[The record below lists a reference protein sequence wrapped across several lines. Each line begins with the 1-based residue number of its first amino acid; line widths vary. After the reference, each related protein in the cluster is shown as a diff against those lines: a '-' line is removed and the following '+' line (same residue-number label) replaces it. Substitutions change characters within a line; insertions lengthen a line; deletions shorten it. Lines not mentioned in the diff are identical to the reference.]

1 MNTLFRRLRHL
12 LRWSRHAA
20 DLALEIETHRALRQ
34 DALER
39 DGLGAD
45 DAAHASRRAIGN
57 VPLAIEDA
65 REVWTIRALDHTRQD
80 VRDAV
85 RGLRKSPGFALV
97 TIVTL
102 ALGIGANTAL
112 FSIFNSLIMRP
123 LPVRDPGRLA
133 LLADG
138 SWSYPVWEE
147 IGARADGLFDGA
159 FTWSDQTFDLTQ
171 GGRPVPVDGAYVS
184 GRFFEVLGVAA
195 FRGRMLTPADDSGAL
210 PNGPVAVVSHRF
222 WRQHFGGAD
231 DVVGRQLTVMIQRQR
246 FPFTVVG
253 VMPPGFSGV
262 AVGRVADVV
271 LPFAAE
277 PLLQGRDSAL
287 PNTSQSWLEIMV
299 RLKPGQTVEA
309 ANARLRSVQSQ
320 IRDAVLPG
328 LRGSPAFA
336 ARYLTDPLSL
346 APAAAGA
353 SRLQRQYGTPLFAM
367 VVAVGLVL
375 LVACANIASLLLAR
389 ALARREELSV
399 RLALGASSWRL
410 ARLLLFE
417 SLLVA
422 MIGAGGGLLF
432 ATWGS
437 ALLVR
442 QLGTWER
449 TVSLDLALDWRV
461 LVFTATLACL
471 CAITAGVA
479 PMLAVKNVAPWEA
492 LKSAG
497 RAVAGDRRF
506 AVRGAL
512 VVAQIAVSFVLVIA
526 AGLFLRTFASLSQLP
541 LGFVP
546 EPLVVVNVNLFASG
560 IPPEQRAAR
569 IERLRDAAAVPG
581 VRSLSVSQ
589 TRLLTGGGWFTNN
602 MVAVGDGPMLPEDR
616 RHRVWR
622 NAITP
627 GWLETMGIPL
637 REGRDFSDR
646 DRVNSAPVAIVN
658 EAFARRYLIGQRPI
672 GQSLRVDSEDGPR
685 YEIVGVAADAVYT
698 TPRDGM
704 LPTMYV
710 PLAQREPREWNS
722 WRSVV
727 LTIEA
732 AAGQRARVERDVA
745 TALTKADPTLVFT
758 SGTFDQMIVATMT
771 QERLVAM
778 MSGFFGGLALLL
790 AGLGLYGI
798 VVQAVNARRTEIG
811 LRMALGAQ
819 PAGIVRLVFRRLGA
833 LIVMGLALGLAGSW
847 WAVRFVAPLLFQVQ
861 TRDPL
866 TFSGTAAVLVA
877 VAVLAAWVPARR
889 AARLDPATVLREGQ

>member
-1 MNTLFRRLRHL
+1 MNTLFHRLLHL
-12 LRWSRHAA
+12 LRWSRDGA
-20 DLALEIETHRALRQ
+20 DLREEIETHRSLRQ

-45 DAAHASRRAIGN
+45 DAARASRRAIGN
-57 VPLAIEDA
+57 IPLAIEDS
-65 REVWTIRALDHTRQD
+65 RDVWAMRALDHARQD

-85 RGLRKSPGFALV
+85 RGLRKSPGFAFV
-97 TIVTL
+97 TIATL

-123 LPVRDPGRLA
+123 LPVRDPGSLA

-138 SWSYPVWEE
+138 SWSYPVWQE
-147 IGARADGLFDGA
+147 ISARADDMFDGA
-159 FTWSDQTFDLTQ
+159 FTWSDQSFDLTQ
-171 GGRPVPVDGAYVS
+171 GGGPVPVDGAYVS
-184 GRFFEVLGVAA
+184 GGFFDALGVPA
-195 FRGRMLTPADDSGAL
+195 FRGRMLTPADDAAP
-210 PNGPVAVVSHRF
+210 PNGLVAVVSHHF
-222 WRQHFGGAD
+222 WRQYFGGTD
-231 DVVGRQLTVMIQRQR
+231 DVVGRQLTVLIERQR

-287 PNTSQSWLEIMV
+287 PETGRSWLEIMV
-299 RLKPGQTVEA
+299 RLKPGQSVEH
-309 ANARLRSVQSQ
+309 ANAQLRSVQSQ

-336 ARYLTDPLSL
+336 ARYLTDPLTL

-353 SRLQRQYGTPLFAM
+353 SGLRRKYGTPLFAM

-389 ALARREELSV
+389 ALARRGELSV
-399 RLALGASSWRL
+399 RLALGASRWRL
-410 ARLLLFE
+410 ARLLFLE

-422 MIGAGGGLLF
+422 MIGAGVGLLF
-432 ATWGS
+432 AKWGS

-442 QLGTWER
+442 QLGTWES

-479 PMLAVKNVAPWEA
+479 PMFAVKSVAPGEA

-497 RAVAGDRRF
+497 RALAGDRRF

-512 VVAQIAVSFVLVIA
+512 VVAQIAVSFALVIA
-526 AGLFLRTFASLSQLP
+526 AGLFLRTFASLSHLP

-560 IPPEQRAAR
+560 IPPEERGAR
-569 IERLRDAAAVPG
+569 VERVRDAAAVSG
-581 VRSLSVSQ
+581 VKSVSVSQ
-589 TRLLTGGGWFTNN
+589 MRLLTGGGWFTNN

-616 RHRVWR
+616 RRRVWR
-622 NAITP
+622 NATTP
-627 GWLETMGIPL
+627 GWFETMGIPL
-637 REGRDFSDR
+637 RGGRDFSER
-646 DRVNSAPVAIVN
+646 DRVGSPPVAIVN
-658 EAFARRYLIGQRPI
+658 EAFVRRYLSGQQPI
-672 GQSLRVDSEDGPR
+672 GQTLRVDSDDGPR

-698 TPRDGM
+698 TPRAGM
-704 LPTMYV
+704 LPTLYV
-710 PLAQREPREWNS
+710 PLAQREPGEWNS
-722 WRSVV
+722 WRNVV
-727 LTIEA
+727 LTIKA
-732 AAGQRARVERDVA
+732 VPGQRALVERDVA
-745 TALTKADPTLVFT
+745 AALTRADPTLVFRL
-758 SGTFDQMIVATMT
+758 GTFDQMLAATMT

-778 MSGFFGGLALLL
+778 MSGFFGALALLL

-811 LRMALGAQ
+811 LRMALGAR
-819 PAGIVRLVFRRLGA
+819 PTGIVRLVFRRLGA
-833 LIVMGLALGLAGSW
+833 LIVAGLALGLAGSW
-847 WAVRFVAPLLFQVQ
+847 WAARFVAPLLFRVEA
-861 TRDPL
+861 RDPM

-877 VAVLAAWVPARR
+877 VGVLAAWLPARR
-889 AARLDPATVLREGQ
+889 AARLDPATVLREG

>member
-1 MNTLFRRLRHL
+1 MKTLFQRLLHVV
-12 LRWSRHAA
+12 RWSRHGA
-20 DLALEIETHRALRQ
+20 DLREEIETHRSLRQ

-45 DAAHASRRAIGN
+45 EAAHASRRAMGN
-57 VPLAIEDA
+57 IPLAIEDT
-65 REVWTIRALDHTRQD
+65 REVWAMRALDHTRQD

-85 RGLRKSPGFALV
+85 RGLRKSPGFSLV
-97 TIVTL
+97 TIATL

-123 LPVRDPGRLA
+123 LPVRDPGSLA
-133 LLADG
+133 LLTDG
-138 SWSYPVWEE
+138 SWSYPVWQE
-147 IGARADGLFDGA
+147 ISARADGLFDGA
-159 FTWSDQTFDLTQ
+159 FTWSDGTFDLTH

-184 GRFFEVLGVAA
+184 GRFFDVLGVPA
-195 FRGRMLTPADDSGAL
+195 FRGRMLTPADDNAPS

-231 DVVGRQLTVMIQRQR
+231 DVVGRQLTVLIQRQR
-246 FPFTVVG
+246 FAFTVVG

-287 PNTSQSWLEIMV
+287 QETGRSWLEIMV
-299 RLKPGQTVEA
+299 RLKPGQTVEHA
-309 ANARLRSVQSQ
+309 SAQLRSVQSQ

-336 ARYLTDPLSL
+336 ARYLTDPLTL

-353 SRLQRQYGTPLFAM
+353 SGLRRQYGTPLFAM

-389 ALARREELSV
+389 ALARRGELSV
-399 RLALGASSWRL
+399 RLALGASRWRL
-410 ARLLLFE
+410 ARLLLLE

-422 MIGAGGGLLF
+422 MIGAGVGLLF
-432 ATWGS
+432 AKWGS

-442 QLGTWER
+442 QLGTWES

-461 LVFTATLACL
+461 LVFTATLTCL

-479 PMLAVKNVAPWEA
+479 PMFAVKSVAPGEA

-497 RAVAGDRRF
+497 RAMAGDRRF
-506 AVRGAL
+506 VVRGAL

-526 AGLFLRTFASLSQLP
+526 AGLFLRTFTSLSHLP

-560 IPPEQRAAR
+560 IPPEERGAR
-569 IERLRDAAAVPG
+569 IDRVRDAATVSG
-581 VRSLSVSQ
+581 VRSVSVSQ
-589 TRLLTGGGWFTNN
+589 MRLLTGGGWFTNN

-616 RHRVWR
+616 RNRVWR
-622 NAITP
+622 NATTP
-627 GWLETMGIPL
+627 GWFETMGIPL
-637 REGRDFSDR
+637 RGGRDFSQR
-646 DRVNSAPVAIVN
+646 DRVGSPPVAIVN
-658 EAFARRYLIGQRPI
+658 EAFVRRYLPGQQPI
-672 GQSLRVDSEDGPR
+672 GQTLRVDSDDGPR

-698 TPRDGM
+698 TPRAGM

-722 WRSVV
+722 WRNVV
-727 LTIEA
+727 LTIKA
-732 AAGQRARVERDVA
+732 VSGQRALVERDVA
-745 TALTKADPTLVFT
+745 TALTQADPTLVFRL
-758 SGTFDQMIVATMT
+758 GTFDQMLAATMT

-778 MSGFFGGLALLL
+778 MSGFFGALALLL

-819 PAGIVRLVFRRLGA
+819 PAGIVRLVFRRLAA
-833 LIVMGLALGLAGSW
+833 LIVAGLALGLAGSW
-847 WAVRFVAPLLFQVQ
+847 WAARFVAPLLFRVEA
-861 TRDPL
+861 RDPM

-877 VAVLAAWVPARR
+877 VGVLAAWVPARR
-889 AARLDPATVLREGQ
+889 AARLDPATVLREG

>member
-1 MNTLFRRLRHL
+1 MKTLFQRLLHL
-12 LRWSRHAA
+12 LRWSRHDA
-20 DLALEIETHRALRQ
+20 DLREEIETHRSLRQ

-45 DAAHASRRAIGN
+45 EAAHASRRAIGN

-97 TIVTL
+97 TIATL

-123 LPVRDPGRLA
+123 LPVRDPGSLA
-133 LLADG
+133 LLTDG
-138 SWSYPVWEE
+138 SWSYPVWQE
-147 IGARADGLFDGA
+147 ISARADDLFDSA
-159 FTWSDQTFDLTQ
+159 FTWSDESFDLTH

-184 GRFFEVLGVAA
+184 GRFFDVLGVPA
-195 FRGRMLTPADDSGAL
+195 FRGRMLTPADDSAAP

-222 WRQHFGGAD
+222 WREHFGGAD
-231 DVVGRQLTVMIQRQR
+231 DVVGRQLTVLIQRQR

-262 AVGRVADVV
+262 AVGRAADVV

-277 PLLQGRDSAL
+277 PLLQGPDSAL
-287 PNTSQSWLEIMV
+287 PETGRSWLEIMV
-299 RLKPGQTVEA
+299 RLKPGQTVEH
-309 ANARLRSVQSQ
+309 ANAQLRSVQSQ

-336 ARYLTDPLSL
+336 ARYLTDPLTL

-353 SRLQRQYGTPLFAM
+353 SRLRRQYGTPLFAM

-389 ALARREELSV
+389 ALARRGELTV
-399 RLALGASSWRL
+399 RLALGASRWRL
-410 ARLLLFE
+410 ARLLFLE

-422 MIGAGGGLLF
+422 MIGAGVGLLF
-432 ATWGS
+432 AKWGS

-479 PMLAVKNVAPWEA
+479 PMFALKSVAPGEA

-497 RAVAGDRRF
+497 RAMAGDRRF

-526 AGLFLRTFASLSQLP
+526 AGLFLRTFASLNQLP
-541 LGFVP
+541 LGFAP
-546 EPLVVVNVNLFASG
+546 EPLVVVDVNLFASG
-560 IPPEQRAAR
+560 IPPGERGAR
-569 IERLRDAAAVPG
+569 VERLRNAAEVPG
-581 VRSLSVSQ
+581 VRSVALSQ
-589 TRLLTGGGWFTNN
+589 RRLLTGGGWFTNN

-616 RHRVWR
+616 RNRVWR
-622 NAITP
+622 NATTP
-627 GWLETMGIPL
+627 GWFETMGMPL
-637 REGRDFSDR
+637 RAGRDFSDR
-646 DRVNSAPVAIVN
+646 DRVGSPPVAIVN
-658 EAFARRYLIGQRPI
+658 EAFVRRYLSDRQPI
-672 GQSLRVDSEDGPR
+672 GQTLRVDSDDGPR

-704 LPTMYV
+704 LPTMWV

-722 WRSVV
+722 WRNVV
-727 LTIEA
+727 LTINA
-732 AAGQRARVERDVA
+732 VPGQRALVERDVA
-745 TALTKADPTLVFT
+745 SALTQADPTLVFRA
-758 SGTFDQMIVATMT
+758 GTFDQMLVATMT

-778 MSGFFGGLALLL
+778 MSGFFGALALLL

-811 LRMALGAQ
+811 LRLALGAQ
-819 PAGIVRLVFRRLGA
+819 PTGIVRLVFRRLGA
-833 LIVMGLALGLAGSW
+833 LIVAGLALGLAGCW
-847 WAVRFVAPLLFQVQ
+847 WAARFIAPLLFQVEA
-861 TRDPL
+861 RDPM
-866 TFSGTAAVLVA
+866 TFSGTAAVLVG
-877 VAVLAAWVPARR
+877 VGVLAAWVPARR
-889 AARLDPATVLREGQ
+889 AARLDPATVLREG